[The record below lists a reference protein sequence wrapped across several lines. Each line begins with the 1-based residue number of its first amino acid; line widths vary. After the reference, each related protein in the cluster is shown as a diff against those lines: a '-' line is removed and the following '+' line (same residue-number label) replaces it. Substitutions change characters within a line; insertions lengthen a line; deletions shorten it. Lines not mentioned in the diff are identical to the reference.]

1 MLKMDSHIHSEYSP
15 DSFAKIDNIF
25 RKAIQ
30 ENIKIIALSDHNT
43 VDDSKVTCEKSKNL
57 DILVVPSIE
66 ISSSEGHILGFG
78 CEEHL
83 LARYFSKKMCVAS
96 SVDDAE
102 ADLP

>member
-43 VDDSKVTCEKSKNL
+43 VDGSKVACEKSKDL

-78 CEEHL
+78 CE
-83 LARYFSKKMCVAS
+83 
-96 SVDDAE
+96 
-102 ADLP
+102 